1 MAVKKRLKQL
11 KLLVS
16 PEIKET
22 ILIYDNDNSK
32 YHIWHK
38 DKKQPVLKVSGERP
52 TSKTSDLI
60 MGMAKREFIENIDDF
75 PNEFKLMFKA
85 IADLEIEE
93 KGHEFLLKDLI
104 IGVTSN
110 RNKQKENFSNLP
122 YEIKLQY
129 FNQSDLEEKNK
140 ISDDDY
146 KINLNVI
153 ITNKINDFYL
163 CYCEYLEN
171 DYYLLNVNDNNLNE
185 FEFKIGQNPNEL
197 MEILDNV
204 INENPNYEFHDIPN
218 DELKNI
224 LHQLENDKSL
234 LYSLISDL
242 KKVYHFTYENQN
254 TDYRNERINKINNIP
269 VIESL
274 HKKSNIISN
283 DDTVYSGY
291 LTKQLIND
299 VKHRLENRESKEV
312 ELGRR
317 DLSKLLSL
325 RYGLI
330 LRKYTGTIYKLKGNG
345 YEPTSHDDLIIE
357 LTNLFGSNFI
367 HDNDIKKAI
376 GYVSRRLEPTPN
388 IIKFENTFYNMETL
402 EPFEPNKPIFTVLN
416 IPYNYNPNAK
426 SELMENFLNSSF
438 KRETAEETEQTVK
451 GIKQLCGYFFTSG
464 NSFEIIPIFTGST
477 GAGKSTLLNILTGIF
492 GKDKIS
498 GISLQSLENDIHASS
513 GFVGKHLNIIRDSDN
528 SVIKNNSVI
537 KAWTGNES
545 YPVNP
550 KFKDLFDLPAEEV
563 PKPILACNNMPVF
576 EVYEDA
582 IIRRFVIVE
591 FLVSIT
597 KKGKPIKDLDK
608 KILENTDEVEWFIY
622 ESLKEYKAMLDNNES
637 FIFKISD
644 EETKEL
650 IEKHTHPLNH
660 IIQMLICKHDPKA
673 YDEEK
678 YNDDFRPVF
687 TDDLVEAIL
696 YIGDRD
702 GIDVPV
708 NKHGKIDKRILVNVI
723 RDEFDLHDGE
733 IVQNKVHDSNDYG
746 KYTLHRDYKARSE
759 RWNGLNKKAYPNL
772 IATKEYIEV
781 LEAIKQG
788 NENNKNS

>member
-1 MAVKKRLKQL
+1 MKKL

-16 PEIKET
+16 PKIKNT
-22 ILIYDNDNSK
+22 ILIYDNERSK
-32 YHIWHK
+32 YDIWHNGGLIDVVK
-38 DKKQPVLKVSGERP
+38 GKRP
-52 TSKTSDLI
+52 TSKTSDLFNMPKKQI
-60 MGMAKREFIENIDDF
+60 IDNIKDLPVEFQEIRETIL
-75 PNEFKLMFKA
+75 KL
-85 IADLEIEE
+85 DIEE
-93 KGHEFLLKDLI
+93 KTHEFLLKDLI
-104 IGVTSN
+104 IGLTTNSE
-110 RNKQKENFSNLP
+110 KQKENFDNLSD
-122 YEIKLQY
+122 EIKLKY
-129 FNQSDLEEKNK
+129 FNQSDLEEKDK
-140 ISDDDY
+140 ISDDNY
-146 KINLNVI
+146 GINLTVI
-153 ITNKINDFYL
+153 ITNKINNFYL

-171 DYYLLNVNDNNLNE
+171 NYYLLNVNGNNLNE
-185 FEFKIGQNPNEL
+185 VEFKISQNPNEL
-197 MEILDNV
+197 MEILGNV

-234 LYSLISDL
+234 LYNLISDL
-242 KKVYHFTYENQN
+242 KKVYHFTYENN
-254 TDYRNERINKINNIP
+254 HTDYRNERINKINNIS

-274 HKKSNIISN
+274 HKKSNIVSN
-283 DDTVYSGY
+283 DDTVYNGN
-291 LTKQLIND
+291 LVKQLVNS
-299 VKHRLENRESKEV
+299 VKNKLENRENKEI

-317 DLSKLLSL
+317 DLSKLLTL

-357 LTNLFGSNFI
+357 LTNLFGYNFI
-367 HDNDIKKAI
+367 HDSDVKKAI
-376 GYVSRRLEPTPN
+376 GYVSHRLEPTPN

-426 SELMENFLNSSF
+426 SEMMKNFLYSTF
-438 KRETAEETEQTVK
+438 ERETAEETEQAVK
-451 GIKQLCGYFFTSG
+451 GIKQLCGYLFTSG
-464 NSFEIIPIFTGST
+464 NSSEIIPIFTGAT
-477 GAGKSTLLNILTGIF
+477 GGGKSTLLNILTGIF

-498 GISLQSLENDIHASS
+498 GISLQSLEDNIHASS
-513 GFVGKHLNIIRDSDN
+513 GFIGKHLNIIRDSDKTE
-528 SVIKNNSVI
+528 IKNNEML
-537 KAWTGNES
+537 KTWTGNEPLS
-545 YPVNP
+545 VNP

-576 EVYEDA
+576 KEYDDA

-591 FLVSIT
+591 FLVSMT
-597 KKGKPIKDLDK
+597 KKGKDIEDLYK
-608 KILENTDEVEWFIY
+608 KILKKPEEVEWFIY
-622 ESLKEYKAMLDNNES
+622 ESLKEYKAMIDNNES

-644 EETKEL
+644 EKTKQL

-696 YIGDRD
+696 YVGNRD
-702 GIDVPV
+702 GISVPV
-708 NKHGKIDKRILVNVI
+708 NKHGKIDKRVLVNVI

-733 IVQNKVHDSNDYG
+733 IVQNKTHDSNDYG

-772 IATKEYIEV
+772 IATNEYIEV

-788 NENNKNS
+788 NENNS